1 MENNDCQILLEVMP
15 TQKFT
20 ERTERVYYANESEK
34 FKVISDGYVPLDPAS
49 SFGYAYRT
57 VRLLD

>member
-1 MENNDCQILLEVMP
+1 MLDEQQILLEVMP

-20 ERTERVYYANESEK
+20 ERTERRYYSNEMQKMEVVSA
-34 FKVISDGYVPLDPAS
+34 GYVPIDPNS

-57 VRLLD
+57 VRILD